1 MALVLGVRVGDV
13 VDVADSWIR
22 IQSIDGPSRATLAC
36 GDGRKLSVHA
46 SHMTHLLPDVWVG
59 LGRDLAYS
67 HLRLM
72 FEAPRHVPIIRR
84 RG

>member
-1 MALVLGVRVGDV
+1 MALVLGVKVGDV
-13 VDVADSWIR
+13 VDVADSWIKV
-22 IQSIDGPSRATLAC
+22 QSVNGPSRVMLTC
-36 GDGRKLSVHA
+36 SDGRKLALRA
-46 SHMTHLLPDVWVG
+46 SHMTQLLPDVWVG

-72 FEAPRHVPIIRR
+72 FDAPGHVSIVRR